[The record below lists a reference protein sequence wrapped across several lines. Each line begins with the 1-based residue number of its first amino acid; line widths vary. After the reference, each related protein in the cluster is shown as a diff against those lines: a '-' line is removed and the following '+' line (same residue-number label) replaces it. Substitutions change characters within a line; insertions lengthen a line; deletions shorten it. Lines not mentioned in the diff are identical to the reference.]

1 LGEEEMVSGVI
12 EIEFFFSGKDVDV
25 GDGIGIGACK
35 QFKKYA
41 CSAE

>member
-1 LGEEEMVSGVI
+1 LGEEEMVSGVT

-25 GDGIGIGACK
+25 DDEIEIGVCR